1 MWLHTDET
9 IIRHI
14 IETRVAEARLAAE
27 YRHLA
32 AEGHEARSRWWL
44 DRGSRWLLGCVGAW
58 LVAAGQRLQQASRPQ
73 GLSLERT

>member
-1 MWLHTDET
+1 MWLQTDET

-14 IETRVAEARLAAE
+14 IETRIAEARLAAE
-27 YRHLA
+27 YRRLA
-32 AEGHEARSRWWL
+32 GERHELRRRWWL
-44 DRGSRWLLGCVGAW
+44 ARGSRWLLGCLGTW